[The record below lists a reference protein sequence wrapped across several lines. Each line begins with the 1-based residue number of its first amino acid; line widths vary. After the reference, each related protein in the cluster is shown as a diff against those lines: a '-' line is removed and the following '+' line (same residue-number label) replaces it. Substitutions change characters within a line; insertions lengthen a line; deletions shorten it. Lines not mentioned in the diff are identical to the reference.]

1 MNNQPWNVDPAR
13 LPKRIDLELS
23 AEVYERLEDLSRR
36 TGRSIRDL
44 AEEMICRQAVQLPN
58 P

>member
-1 MNNQPWNVDPAR
+1 MNNQSWNVDPAR

-44 AEEMICRQAVQLPN
+44 AEEMIYRQAVQLPN